1 MASDSKELARELRE
15 ASLAFASKGPWMYR
29 DGLFI
34 PRNVCSETADLIL
47 WATDHVATLEDKI
60 ALLQYEIRNI
70 PLIRQGSR
78 AG

>member
-34 PRNVCSETADLIL
+34 PRNVCSETADIIL
-47 WATDHVATLEDKI
+47 WAANRVSEMED
-60 ALLQYEIRNI
+60 EISDLKNRNFQ
-70 PLIRQGSR
+70 LIRWR
-78 AG
+78 